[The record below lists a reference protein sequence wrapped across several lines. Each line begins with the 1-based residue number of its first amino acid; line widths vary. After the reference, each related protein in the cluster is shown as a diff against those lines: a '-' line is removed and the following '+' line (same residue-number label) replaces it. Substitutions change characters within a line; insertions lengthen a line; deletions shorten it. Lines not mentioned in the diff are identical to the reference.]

1 MLLAIDSATHFL
13 SIALHD
19 GDALLAECTLMAG
32 RKHSALLAPSIE
44 QVMDQIDVG
53 AFDLT
58 ALAVSVGPGSYT
70 GTRIGVALA
79 KGMAAVRDLP
89 LVPVTTLETVAA
101 AQSCGYESMP
111 LIVTVSAGR
120 DRVIW
125 AEHRYE
131 DAAWVE
137 RRAPQISDWQTI
149 LAAYDTPI
157 RVSGEITLA
166 GMQAIKAARET
177 GAEIEVAS
185 AAERLRRAGTLAE
198 IAWRRLRESDGDG
211 GFPADRVMPIY
222 LQGPG

>member
-1 MLLAIDSATHFL
+1 
-13 SIALHD
+13 
-19 GDALLAECTLMAG
+19 MAG
-32 RKHSALLAPSIE
+32 RKHSALLAASIE
-44 QVMDQIDVG
+44 QVLDQIDVG
-53 AFDLT
+53 AADLT

-79 KGMAAVRDLP
+79 KGMAAVRELP

-101 AQSCGYESMP
+101 AQPCGYENMP

-125 AEHRYE
+125 AEYRYE
-131 DAAWVE
+131 DAAWVDW
-137 RRAPQISDWQTI
+137 RAPQISDWQTI
-149 LAAYDTPI
+149 LAAYDSPI
-157 RVSGEITLA
+157 RVSGEISATGLEA
-166 GMQAIKAARET
+166 LNAARDS
-177 GAEIEVAS
+177 GAQIEVAS

-198 IAWRRLRESDGDG
+198 IAWRRLRENDGDG